1 MQSLVEKVLRLKRER
16 DAVILAHNYQRPEVQ
31 AVADFLGNSL
41 DLSLEAS
48 GGIDEDNV
56 VEYAMYVGVMSI
68 GALTHSYKSI
78 DMSMDLIK

>member
-1 MQSLVEKVLRLKRER
+1 
-16 DAVILAHNYQRPEVQ
+16 
-31 AVADFLGNSL
+31 
-41 DLSLEAS
+41 LSLEAS

-56 VEYAMYVGVMSI
+56 VEYAMYVDVMSI